1 MKFNPEIARDIL
13 LDIEELHQY
22 PESFIFSAPEKFN
35 RAKKY
40 DIDNISYH
48 CDKLTEAGYIKWE
61 PQYASDVLY
70 IGIIDGLTYDGH
82 QFMETVRSEK
92 IWRET
97 KARTK
102 KLGAVT
108 IDILSQIASNIISE
122 MINGPK

>member
-1 MKFNPEIARDIL
+1 MKFEPEVARDIL
-13 LDIEELHQY
+13 LDIEELHHY
-22 PESFIFSAPEKFN
+22 PNTFTFSTPEKFD

-48 CDKLTEAGYIKWE
+48 CDKLAEAGYIKWE

-70 IGIIDGLTYDGH
+70 IGFIDGLTYDGH
-82 QFMETVRSEK
+82 QFLETVRSEK

-97 KARTK
+97 KVRTK

-108 IDILSQIASNIISE
+108 INILSQVASNIISE